1 MRTGCACVAI
11 RRLQKISAEAEAK
24 AKAKAGMNNIA

>member
-24 AKAKAGMNNIA
+24 AKAGMNNIA

>member
-11 RRLQKISAEAEAK
+11 RRLQKIRTKAEAE
-24 AKAKAGMNNIA
+24 AGMNNIA